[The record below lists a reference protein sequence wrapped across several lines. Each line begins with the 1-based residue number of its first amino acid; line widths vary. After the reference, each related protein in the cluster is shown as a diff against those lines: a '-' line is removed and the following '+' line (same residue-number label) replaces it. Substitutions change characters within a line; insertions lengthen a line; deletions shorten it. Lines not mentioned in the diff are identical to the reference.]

1 MSDEAPEQES
11 KTEDP
16 SSKKL
21 EDAHKKGDVAKSQEV
36 TTWFMLLGSALVFSM
51 LAPWTSGQLAGSLRL
66 VIMNADQFDVTGAGF
81 SSFFNGL
88 AFVMIGVVLVPL
100 AVLAACGILANL
112 VQHRPVWSFDPVMPK
127 LSKISPLAGAKR
139 LFSSE
144 ALVNFGKGLAK
155 ICVVGAVVVAVAWP
169 ERDRLDT
176 MMTADPHLI
185 LADFQELGTKIFT
198 AVLLVITA
206 VAAADFFYVR
216 QKWWK
221 QHMMTLQETREEY
234 KQMEGDPHVK
244 GRIRQLRQERA
255 RKRMMAAV
263 PDSTVV
269 ITNPTHFAVAL
280 KYDKS
285 MAAPKCVAKG
295 ADAVALRI
303 RALAKES
310 DVPIVENPPLAR
322 ALFASVEVD
331 ETIPAEH
338 FKAVAEVIGFVLRL
352 KPGQAGGWRPS
363 A

>member
-1 MSDEAPEQES
+1 MSDEAPDQAS

-16 SSKKL
+16 SQKKL
-21 EDAHKKGDVAKSQEV
+21 EDAHRKGDVAKSQEV
-36 TTWFMLLGSALVFSM
+36 TTWFMLLGSAVIFAM
-51 LAPWTSGQLAGSLRL
+51 MAPWATGQLGHSLEL
-66 VIMNADQFDVTGAGF
+66 IFMNADRFDVTGSGF
-81 SSFFNGL
+81 SVFFNGL
-88 AFVMIGVVLVPL
+88 AFSMLGAVLAPL
-100 AVLAACGILANL
+100 AVLYVCGIVANL
-112 VQHRPVWSFDPVMPK
+112 VQHRPVISTEPIKPK
-127 LSKISPLAGAKR
+127 LSKISPFSGAKR
-139 LFSSE
+139 LFSGE
-144 ALVNFGKGLAK
+144 ALVNFVKGLFK
-155 ICVVGAVVVAVAWP
+155 IGVVGAVVVLVCWP

-176 MMTADPHLI
+176 MMTADPLVI
-185 LADFQELGTKIFT
+185 LLDFQEIGIKIF
-198 AVLLVITA
+198 
-206 VAAADFFYVR
+206 VATLAIVTFVAFADYLYVR

-221 QHMMTLQETREEY
+221 RQMMTVQETRDEY

-255 RKRMMAAV
+255 RQRMMSAV

-295 ADAVALRI
+295 ADAIALRI
-303 RALAKES
+303 RAVANEN

-322 ALFASVEVD
+322 ALFASVDID

-338 FKAVAEVIGFVLRL
+338 FKAVAEVIGFVMRL
-352 KPGQAGGWRPS
+352 KNTSSWRPS